1 MPFDTPHPDTP
12 AASRREIFARLCSEL
27 PPSVADTPDLRAKRD
42 EDAMD
47 AVEAL
52 HPDDAFEARLAVRI
66 VAMDAHAGDSLRS
79 AGLAVNDPMEVRRCR
94 AQAASM
100 ARQSDAALRSLL
112 RIQAI
117 REKQLAE
124 KHPAAME
131 RAGYWFKEIVLPD
144 PAPPPPAAAQSDV
157 EPERTEADIDAE
169 AELYVVMY
177 PDRAERIRAAGGLP
191 ARLDFGAPGP
201 EIVARLLK
209 GKRLNGK
216 SSHAT
221 RHVA

>member
-1 MPFDTPHPDTP
+1 MHPDTADP
-12 AASRREIFARLCSEL
+12 DTLAANRREIFAELCGML
-27 PPSVADTPDLRAKRD
+27 PPSVATTPDLRAKRD
-42 EDAMD
+42 ERAMD
-47 AVEAL
+47 AVVAL
-52 HPDDAFEARLAVRI
+52 HPEDDFEVRLALRI
-66 VAMDAHAGDSLRS
+66 VAMDAHVGDSLRS
-79 AGLAVNDPMEVRRCR
+79 AGLAVDDPAAIRRCR
-94 AQAASM
+94 AQATSM

-112 RIQAI
+112 RIQAT

-144 PAPPPPAAAQSDV
+144 PAPPPPATAPSDV

-201 EIVARLLK
+201 EIVARVLR
-209 GKRLNGK
+209 GAGH
-216 SSHAT
+216 SAAGT
-221 RHVA
+221 RAV

>member
-1 MPFDTPHPDTP
+1 MPFDIPLPDATP
-12 AASRREIFARLCSEL
+12 ANRCEIFARLCSEL
-27 PPSVADTPDLRAKRD
+27 PPAVADTPDLRARRD
-42 EDAMD
+42 EEAMD

-52 HPDDAFEARLAVRI
+52 HPDDAFEAVLAVRI
-66 VAMDAHAGDSLRS
+66 VALDAHAGDSLRS
-79 AGLAVNDPMEVRRCR
+79 AGLAVNDAMEVRRCR

-100 ARQSDAALRSLL
+100 ARQADAALRSLL

-117 REKQLAE
+117 REKQLAD

-144 PAPPPPAAAQSDV
+144 PAPPPSAAAPSDA

-201 EIVARLLK
+201 EIVARLLRRT
-209 GKRLNGK
+209 GHSPARTPP
-216 SSHAT
+216 A
-221 RHVA
+221 

>member
-1 MPFDTPHPDTP
+1 MPFDIPQTDTP
-12 AASRREIFARLCSEL
+12 AANRREIFARLCSEL

-47 AVEAL
+47 AVAAL
-52 HPDDAFEARLAVRI
+52 HPDDAFEALLAVRI

-100 ARQSDAALRSLL
+100 ARQADAALRSLL

-144 PAPPPPAAAQSDV
+144 PAPPPPAAARSDA

-209 GKRLNGK
+209 AKRLNGK
-216 SSHAT
+216 FPMPRDT
-221 RHVA
+221 VA